1 MKIISERR
9 SRTDGNILISCIVEY
24 GDRLFRIA
32 DCSPTKISIWSGLNG
47 WLLIDY
53 GDRKE
58 TTQESI
64 DQFLPVMRVFS
75 NEKENF

>member
-9 SRTDGNILISCIVEY
+9 SLTDGNILISCIVEY

-32 DCSPTKISIWSGLNG
+32 DCSPTKISVWSGWNG
-47 WLLIDY
+47 WLFIDY
-53 GDRKE
+53 GDRKD

-64 DQFLPVMRVFS
+64 NQFIPIMEAYTN
-75 NEKENF
+75 NEKNI